1 MTRDL
6 TRGQELIL
14 YSNQVLLIHEHD
26 VCYQNNGNR
35 QTGYRYGNGM
45 YFLIFFFPK
54 FKNLNS
60 FITYRIE
67 EKIIE

>member
-45 YFLIFFFPK
+45 YFLNFFSKIQK
-54 FKNLNS
+54 FK
-60 FITYRIE
+60 FIHHISNKGKNY
-67 EKIIE
+67 